1 MKKVTLISIILGCL
15 FIFSCSKNEE
25 PTPLDLSTL
34 DTTVTDTTSNDQSGT
49 ALMGTFK
56 GSAHPTSGGATIE
69 NNVLKLHDDFKSDSG
84 PDLYIYLAQELN
96 GDGFIDLGL
105 MKSTTGEQ
113 TYNIPAGVDYTKN
126 KYVLVWCKQYSVLF
140 GYAEVK

>member
-15 FIFSCSKNEE
+15 MIFSCSKDE
-25 PTPLDLSTL
+25 PTPLDLTTL
-34 DTTVTDTTSNDQSGT
+34 DTNVDTTSTPMDVGT
-49 ALMGTFK
+49 LMGTFK
-56 GSAHPTSGGATIE
+56 GSAHPTSGGVTIE
-69 NNVLKLHDDFKSDSG
+69 DNVLKMHSDFKSDSG

-96 GDGFIDLGL
+96 GNGFIDLGL
-105 MKSTTGEQ
+105 MQSTTGEQ
-113 TYNIPAGVDYTKN
+113 SYNIPAGVDYTKN

>member
-15 FIFSCSKNEE
+15 FIFSCAKNEE
-25 PTPLDLSTL
+25 PTPLDLTTL
-34 DTTVTDTTSNDQSGT
+34 DANASDTTSSSQNLD

-56 GSAHPTSGGATIE
+56 GSSHPTSGGVTIE
-69 NNVLKLHDDFKSDSG
+69 NNTLKLHDDFRSDSG

-96 GDGFIDLGL
+96 GDGFVDLGL
-105 MKSTTGEQ
+105 MKSTSGEQ
-113 TYNIPAGVDYTKN
+113 TYSIPAGVDYSKN

-140 GYAEVK
+140 GYAEVQ